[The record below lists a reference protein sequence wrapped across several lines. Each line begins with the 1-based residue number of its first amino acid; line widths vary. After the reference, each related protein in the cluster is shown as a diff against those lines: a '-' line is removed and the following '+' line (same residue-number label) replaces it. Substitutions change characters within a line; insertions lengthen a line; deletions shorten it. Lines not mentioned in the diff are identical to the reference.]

1 MFGYIDKTAFFSLDK
16 GKISK
21 GVLSTH
27 FDYELAEG
35 IIDYANSLEGN
46 ADLIDLIYEIFPEI
60 TREEIEKNSLYEQKD
75 FFKYEKNTFYNAYF
89 RCIVSAVVYDG

>member
-1 MFGYIDKTAFFSLDK
+1 MFGYIDKKAFLAWIKENF
-16 GKISK
+16 K

-60 TREEIEKNSLYEQKD
+60 TSEEIEK
-75 FFKYEKNTFYNAYF
+75 F
-89 RCIVSAVVYDG
+89 II

>member
-1 MFGYIDKTAFFSLDK
+1 MFGYIDKTAFLAWIKENF
-16 GKISK
+16 K

-60 TREEIEKNSLYEQKD
+60 TREEIEK
-75 FFKYEKNTFYNAYF
+75 F
-89 RCIVSAVVYDG
+89 II